1 MTWGDCVY
9 VVVYQIETTLEF
21 NSVQNILWA
30 WIKEKKMSSLIS
42 NYLLAFISST
52 WNVPMHCNVW
62 DSIAY
67 LKNAELWGTTPL
79 FTISIVS
86 LNFIFIFSSNHCTLH
101 QTEHNGQWTAD
112 STDLGWEEFG
122 TLARQK
128 LRTESVHSAW
138 DYWVSKLKRAGS
150 KQKSQMSNLKTK
162 IHQIEIFVL
171 CTLVNHE
178 REDIISKELVLCVLM
193 FF

>member
-86 LNFIFIFSSNHCTLH
+86 LNFIFIFSSNRYSLK
-101 QTEHNGQWTAD
+101 E
-112 STDLGWEEFG
+112 LG
-122 TLARQK
+122 LPN
-128 LRTESVHSAW
+128 SVSI
-138 DYWVSKLKRAGS
+138 LKIRPS
-150 KQKSQMSNLKTK
+150 IFK
-162 IHQIEIFVL
+162 EIFRRFLAIFLNFVRNQNVL
-171 CTLVNHE
+171 GVSFLTFLAHFSMSKKTQDVFGGYSSIFSTLFNSIKKNQ
-178 REDIISKELVLCVLM
+178 DI
-193 FF
+193 